1 MRIEDGRE
9 EAGNNVGSSM
19 TKMIKKKISNLN
31 GVLKHVAYHL
41 NLYEKYVHH
50 TQWK

>member
-9 EAGNNVGSSM
+9 VDENNVGSSM
-19 TKMIKKKISNLN
+19 TKMIKKKISNPN
-31 GVLKHVAYHL
+31 GDLKHVAYNL
-41 NLYEKYVHH
+41 NFYEKYEHH